1 MDIIG
6 MEEAES
12 LPGFTVLL
20 AKEVNENEERRHC
33 VQAAGTVALSFAD
46 KQGGVF
52 QRKGQWKK

>member
-20 AKEVNENEERRHC
+20 AKKVNGKERRHC
-33 VQAAGTVALSFAD
+33 VQAPGTAALSFAD
-46 KQGGVF
+46 KQEGVF
-52 QRKGQWKK
+52 QRQGQWKK

>member
-20 AKEVNENEERRHC
+20 AKKVNRKERRHC
-33 VQAAGTVALSFAD
+33 V
-46 KQGGVF
+46 
-52 QRKGQWKK
+52 